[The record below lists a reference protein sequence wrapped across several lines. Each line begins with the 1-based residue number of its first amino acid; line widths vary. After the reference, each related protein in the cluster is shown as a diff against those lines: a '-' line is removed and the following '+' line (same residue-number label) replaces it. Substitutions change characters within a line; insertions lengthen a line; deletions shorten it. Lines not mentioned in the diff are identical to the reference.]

1 MSRIALLATA
11 GCVGVS
17 GLLGDQRA
25 AAAPAIGFDEL
36 RAVIQTNLPGVT
48 SAELDQNGVAGLL
61 LGFRGKVR
69 LLESEP
75 ATDPTRSKISRSLV
89 YDGGIAYLRV
99 PEVFASLSSEVL
111 RQCQALDATNKLKGV
126 VLDLRFAEGE
136 DYAAAAA
143 VADLF
148 VDEEKELLDWGTGL
162 VRSTS
167 KTNAL
172 TWPVVVLVN
181 GETAGAAEALAA
193 LLRETCAGLILGSR
207 TIGAAM
213 TSKEFVLSNGQRLR
227 IAATPVK
234 LAGGTAL
241 PANGLTPDILV
252 NVPATT
258 EKIYW
263 NDPYAL
269 LTVANSATNNTASST
284 NRVTRRPRTTE
295 SDLIRAHR
303 QGLNPEETPAAPREP
318 EPEIPVLRDPALG
331 RAVDLLKGLAVVR
344 HTP

>member
-1 MSRIALLATA
+1 MSRFSLSAIVAL
-11 GCVGVS
+11 
-17 GLLGDQRA
+17 GLGGALNIS
-25 AAAPAIGFDEL
+25 AAPAIGFDEL

-48 SAELDQNGVAGLL
+48 SVELDQNGVAGLL
-61 LGFRGKVR
+61 QGFRGKVR
-69 LLESEP
+69 LLESEAAPDP
-75 ATDPTRSKISRSLV
+75 ARAKISRSLV

-99 PEVFASLSSEVL
+99 PEVFAGLSAEVL
-111 RQCQALDATNKLKGV
+111 RHCQALDATNKLKGV
-126 VLDLRFAEGE
+126 VLDLRFADGE

-148 VDEEKELLDWGTGL
+148 VDEEKELLDWGTGS

-227 IAATPVK
+227 IVATPVK
-234 LAGGTAL
+234 LAGGVAL
-241 PANGLTPDILV
+241 PVTGLTPDIVV
-252 NVPATT
+252 NVPAAT

-269 LTVANSATNNTASST
+269 LSVAGATTNSAASST
-284 NRVTRRPRTTE
+284 NRVARRPRTNE
-295 SDLIRAHR
+295 ADLIRAHR
-303 QGLNPEETPAAPREP
+303 QGLNPDEIPAAPREP
-318 EPEIPVLRDPALG
+318 EPEVPVIRDPALG

-344 HTP
+344 RTP